1 MLREVAALRG
11 RGGWATMAEFTGQR
25 GKRQEDGGLG
35 SVLDLLLANAR
46 LVLGVSGAA
55 VLAIA
60 TLAVKRL
67 IDRATSP
74 RDESD
79 PKAEQKTL
87 EESWQDLALIKATP
101 KLPKKQRREDLS
113 EPLLSP
119 ARPPAPEPRVCF
131 APPETHQVEF
141 SPPRCL
147 TLQEKLLS
155 HYSSRLAVP
164 EAQAS
169 LAPQLARSICA
180 QLQNFLQ
187 IKCPELPFGRLF
199 LSGPLLDGLGA
210 LAANHVHL
218 MLPVVLDAALWSLIP
233 GEDTV
238 VRKPQY
244 WMIKRTDLEYFP
256 RGRSPWDRFIVGR
269 YLSSNALNETLHKML
284 VASINWPAIGSLL
297 GSVIHP
303 VVASQELK
311 LEVKHDEVELSI
323 ALFPV
328 VEMEDKVLLAA
339 PPEGLVENLW
349 LESFYRAEVS
359 KLKEL
364 DAGDAGAR
372 QRCLRILNG
381 VCKSHPALH
390 KLSGSPL
397 THVVLHLS
405 ATSSDWAEESLADR
419 FQQVLEEL
427 VGYLEKGVLP
437 SYFNHKINLFCEL
450 LEEEI
455 DEMGFML
462 YRAVSE
468 PELLLKEK

>member
-1 MLREVAALRG
+1 
-11 RGGWATMAEFTGQR
+11 MAEFTRRR
-25 GKRQEDGGLG
+25 GRRQEDNGLG

-74 RDESD
+74 RDEGD

-87 EESWQDLALIKATP
+87 EESWQDLALIKTTP
-101 KLPKKQRREDLS
+101 KPPKKQRREDLS

-119 ARPPAPEPRVCF
+119 AQLLVPGEACGPKVCVAPL
-131 APPETHQVEF
+131 ETPQVES
-141 SPPRCL
+141 SPVHCL

-155 HYSSRLAVP
+155 HYSSQLVVP
-164 EAQAS
+164 EAQVS
-169 LAPQLARSICA
+169 LAPHLARSICV
-180 QLQNFLQ
+180 QLQKFLRN
-187 IKCPELPFGRLF
+187 KCPELPFGSLF
-199 LSGPLLDGLGA
+199 LRGPLLDGLGA
-210 LAANHVHL
+210 LTADDIHL
-218 MLPVVLDAALWSLIP
+218 MLPVVLDATLWSLIP

-238 VRKPQY
+238 VRNPQY
-244 WMIKRTDLEYFP
+244 WVIKRTDLEYFP
-256 RGRSPWDRFIVGR
+256 RGCSPWDRFIVGQ
-269 YLSSNALNETLHKML
+269 YFSSNLLNETLHKML

-311 LEVKHDEVELSI
+311 LEVKHDQVELSMT
-323 ALFPV
+323 LFPV
-328 VEMEDKVLLAA
+328 VEMEDRVLLAA
-339 PPEGLVENLW
+339 PPKGLVENLW
-349 LESFYRAEVS
+349 LESFYRAEVM
-359 KLKEL
+359 KVKEL
-364 DAGDAGAR
+364 DAGDCGAR
-372 QRCLRILNG
+372 QLCLRILNG
-381 VCKSHPALH
+381 VCKSHPTLH

-405 ATSSDWAEESLADR
+405 ATTSDWAEESLADR

-455 DEMGFML
+455 DEMGLML
-462 YRAVSE
+462 YRALSE
-468 PELLLKEK
+468 PQLLLEEK

>member
-1 MLREVAALRG
+1 
-11 RGGWATMAEFTGQR
+11 MAEFTRQR

-35 SVLDLLLANAR
+35 GVLDVLLANAR

-101 KLPKKQRREDLS
+101 KPPKKQRREDLS

-119 ARPPAPEPRVCF
+119 ARPPAPEPRVCS
-131 APPETHQVEF
+131 APSEPPRVEA

-164 EAQAS
+164 EVQAS
-169 LAPQLARSICA
+169 LALQLARSICT
-180 QLQNFLQ
+180 QLQNFLRS
-187 IKCPELPFGRLF
+187 KCPELPFGSLF
-199 LSGPLLDGLGA
+199 LSGPLLDGLGV
-210 LAANHVHL
+210 LAADHVHL
-218 MLPVVLDAALWSLIP
+218 MLPVVLDATLWSLIP
-233 GEDTV
+233 GDDTV
-238 VRKPQY
+238 VRNPQY

-303 VVASQELK
+303 VVASRELK
-311 LEVKHDEVELSI
+311 LEVKHDQVKLSI
-323 ALFPV
+323 TLFPV

-359 KLKEL
+359 KVEEL
-364 DAGDAGAR
+364 DTGDSGAR

-381 VCKSHPALH
+381 VCKSRPALH

-405 ATSSDWAEESLADR
+405 ATSLDWAEESLADR

-437 SYFNHKINLFCEL
+437 SYFNHKINLFCDL

-462 YRAVSE
+462 YKAISE
-468 PELLLKEK
+468 PELLLTEK

>member
-1 MLREVAALRG
+1 
-11 RGGWATMAEFTGQR
+11 MAEFTGQR
-25 GKRQEDGGLG
+25 GKRQEDSGLG

-46 LVLGVSGAA
+46 LVLGISGAA

-74 RDESD
+74 RDEGD

-101 KLPKKQRREDLS
+101 KPPKKQRREDLS

-119 ARPPAPEPRVCF
+119 VQPPVPEPRVCS
-131 APPETHQVEF
+131 APPETLRVES

-164 EAQAS
+164 EVQAS
-169 LAPQLARSICA
+169 LALQLSRSICT
-180 QLQNFLQ
+180 QLQSFLRN
-187 IKCPELPFGRLF
+187 KCPELPFGSLF

-210 LAANHVHL
+210 LAADHIHL
-218 MLPVVLDAALWSLIP
+218 MLPVVLDATLWSLIP

-238 VRKPQY
+238 VRDPQY

-269 YLSSNALNETLHKML
+269 YLSSNALSDTLHKML

-297 GSVIHP
+297 GSVIRP

-311 LEVKHDEVELSI
+311 LEVKHDQVELSI
-323 ALFPV
+323 TLLPM
-328 VEMEDKVLLAA
+328 VEMENKVLLAA
-339 PPEGLVENLW
+339 PPKGLVENLW

-359 KLKEL
+359 KVKEL
-364 DAGDAGAR
+364 DASDSGTR
-372 QRCLRILNG
+372 QHCLRILNG
-381 VCKSHPALH
+381 VCKSHPTLH

-397 THVVLHLS
+397 THVILHLS
-405 ATSSDWAEESLADR
+405 TTSSDWAEENLADR

-437 SYFNHKINLFCEL
+437 SCFNHKINLFCEL

-462 YRAVSE
+462 YRAISE

>member
-1 MLREVAALRG
+1 
-11 RGGWATMAEFTGQR
+11 MAEFGRQR

-46 LVLGVSGAA
+46 LVLGVTGAA

-74 RDESD
+74 RDEGD

-87 EESWQDLALIKATP
+87 EESWQDLTLIKATSKP
-101 KLPKKQRREDLS
+101 PKKQRREDLS

-119 ARPPAPEPRVCF
+119 ARPPVPGEALMPRVCS
-131 APPETHQVEF
+131 APLETPRVE
-141 SPPRCL
+141 SAPPRCL

-164 EAQAS
+164 EVQVS

-180 QLQNFLQ
+180 QLQNFLRS
-187 IKCPELPFGRLF
+187 KCPELPFGSLF
-199 LSGPLLDGLGA
+199 LSGPLLDGLEA
-210 LAANHVHL
+210 LTADHIHL
-218 MLPVVLDAALWSLIP
+218 MLPVVLDTMLWSLIP

-238 VRKPQY
+238 VRNPQY

-256 RGRSPWDRFIVGR
+256 RGCSPWDRFIVGQ

-311 LEVKHDEVELSI
+311 LEVKHDQVELSI
-323 ALFPV
+323 ILFPV

-349 LESFYRAEVS
+349 LQSFYRAEVS
-359 KLKEL
+359 KVKEL
-364 DAGDAGAR
+364 DAGDSGAR
-372 QRCLRILNG
+372 QHCLRILNG

-450 LEEEI
+450 SEDEI

-462 YRAVSE
+462 YRAISE

>member
-1 MLREVAALRG
+1 
-11 RGGWATMAEFTGQR
+11 MAEFGRQR
-25 GKRQEDGGLG
+25 GKREEDSGLG

-46 LVLGVSGAA
+46 LVLGVTGAA

-74 RDESD
+74 RDEGD

-87 EESWQDLALIKATP
+87 EESWQDLALIKVTP
-101 KLPKKQRREDLS
+101 KPPRKQRREDLS
-113 EPLLSP
+113 EPLLSL
-119 ARPPAPEPRVCF
+119 ARPPVPGRAHEPRVCS
-131 APPETHQVEF
+131 APPEASRVDS

-155 HYSSRLAVP
+155 HYRSRLTVP
-164 EAQAS
+164 EVQVS
-169 LAPQLARSICA
+169 LASQLARSICA
-180 QLQNFLQ
+180 QLQNFLRS
-187 IKCPELPFGRLF
+187 KCPELPFGSLF
-199 LSGPLLDGLGA
+199 LSGPLLDGLEA
-210 LAANHVHL
+210 LTADHIHL
-218 MLPVVLDAALWSLIP
+218 MLPVVLDTMLWSLIP

-238 VRKPQY
+238 VRNPQY

-256 RGRSPWDRFIVGR
+256 RGCSPWDRFIVGR

-297 GSVIHP
+297 GSTIHP
-303 VVASQELK
+303 VVASQDLK
-311 LEVKHDEVELSI
+311 LEVKHDQVELSI
-323 ALFPV
+323 ILFPV

-364 DAGDAGAR
+364 DAGDSGAR
-372 QRCLRILNG
+372 QHCLRILSG

-390 KLSGSPL
+390 KLNGSPL
-397 THVVLHLS
+397 THVILHLS
-405 ATSSDWAEESLADR
+405 ATSLDWAEESLADR

-450 LEEEI
+450 LEDEI

-462 YRAVSE
+462 YRAISE

>member
-1 MLREVAALRG
+1 RR
-11 RGGWATMAEFTGQR
+11 
-25 GKRQEDGGLG
+25 DDSGLG

-46 LVLGVSGAA
+46 LVLGVTGAA

-74 RDESD
+74 RDEGD

-87 EESWQDLALIKATP
+87 EESWQDLALIKVTP
-101 KLPKKQRREDLS
+101 KPPKKQRREDLS

-119 ARPPAPEPRVCF
+119 VRPPLPEPRACF
-131 APPETHQVEF
+131 VPLETPRVES

-155 HYSSRLAVP
+155 HYSSRLAGP
-164 EAQAS
+164 EVQVS
-169 LAPQLARSICA
+169 LTPQLARSICA
-180 QLQNFLQ
+180 QLQNFLRS
-187 IKCPELPFGRLF
+187 KCPELPFGSLF
-199 LSGPLLDGLGA
+199 LSGPLLDGLEA
-210 LAANHVHL
+210 LTADHIHL
-218 MLPVVLDAALWSLIP
+218 MLPVVLDATLWSLIP

-238 VRKPQY
+238 VRNPQY

-256 RGRSPWDRFIVGR
+256 RGCSPWDRFIVGR

-297 GSVIHP
+297 GSIIHP

-311 LEVKHDEVELSI
+311 LEVKHDQVELSI
-323 ALFPV
+323 TLFPV

-359 KLKEL
+359 RVKEL
-364 DAGDAGAR
+364 DAGDSGAR
-372 QRCLRILNG
+372 QHCLRILNG
-381 VCKSHPALH
+381 VCKSHPVLH

-405 ATSSDWAEESLADR
+405 ATSLDWAEESLADR

-427 VGYLEKGVLP
+427 IGYLEKGVLP

-462 YRAVSE
+462 YRAISE
-468 PELLLKEK
+468 P

>member
-1 MLREVAALRG
+1 
-11 RGGWATMAEFTGQR
+11 MAEFTHKR
-25 GKRQEDGGLG
+25 GKQQDDSGLG
-35 SVLDLLLANAR
+35 SVLDVLLANAR

-74 RDESD
+74 RDEGD

-87 EESWQDLALIKATP
+87 EESWQDLALIKATQKP
-101 KLPKKQRREDLS
+101 PKKQRREDLS

-119 ARPPAPEPRVCF
+119 APPPAPGDAREPRACP
-131 APPETHQVEF
+131 APPAPPQVES

-155 HYSSRLAVP
+155 HYSSHLAVP
-164 EAQAS
+164 ETQAV
-169 LAPQLARSICA
+169 LARQLARSICTE
-180 QLQNFLQ
+180 LQNFLRS
-187 IKCPELPFGRLF
+187 KCPELPFGSLF

-210 LAANHVHL
+210 LAADHVHF
-218 MLPVVLDAALWSLIP
+218 MLPVVLDATLWSLIP

-238 VRKPQY
+238 VRNPRY

-256 RGRSPWDRFIVGR
+256 RGHSSWDKFLVGQ
-269 YLSSNALNETLHKML
+269 YLSSNMLNETLHKLL

-297 GSVIHP
+297 GSLIRP
-303 VVASQELK
+303 VVASRELK
-311 LEVKHDEVELSI
+311 LEVKHDQVELSV

-349 LESFYRAEVS
+349 LESVGRAEVS
-359 KLKEL
+359 KVREL
-364 DAGDAGAR
+364 DAGDSGAR
-372 QRCLRILNG
+372 QHCLRILNS
-381 VCKSHPALH
+381 VCRSHPALH

-397 THVVLHLS
+397 VHVVLHLS
-405 ATSSDWAEESLADR
+405 ATSSDWAEGSLAAR

-437 SYFNHKINLFCEL
+437 SYFNHKVNLFCEL
-450 LEEEI
+450 LDEEI
-455 DEMGFML
+455 EEMGFML
-462 YRAVSE
+462 YRAVAE

>member
-1 MLREVAALRG
+1 
-11 RGGWATMAEFTGQR
+11 MAEFSRWR
-25 GKRQEDGGLG
+25 GKRQDESGLG
-35 SVLDLLLANAR
+35 SVLDFLLANAR

-74 RDESD
+74 RDEGD

-101 KLPKKQRREDLS
+101 KPPVKQRKSDLS
-113 EPLLSP
+113 KPLLAP
-119 ARPPAPEPRVCF
+119 AQPPAPGEAHEPRVCS
-131 APPETHQVEF
+131 APPETPRVEP
-141 SPPRCL
+141 SPPPCL
-147 TLQEKLLS
+147 MLQEKLLS

-169 LAPQLARSICA
+169 LALQLARSICT
-180 QLQNFLQ
+180 QLQNFLR
-187 IKCPELPFGRLF
+187 IKCPELPFGSLF
-199 LSGPLLDGLGA
+199 LSGPLLDGLGV
-210 LAANHVHL
+210 LAADHIHL
-218 MLPVVLDAALWSLIP
+218 MLPVVLDTALWSLIP

-238 VRKPQY
+238 VRNPQY

-256 RGRSPWDRFIVGR
+256 RGRSPWDRFIVGQ
-269 YLSSNALNETLHKML
+269 YLSSNTLSETLHKML
-284 VASINWPAIGSLL
+284 VASVNWPAIGSLL
-297 GSVIHP
+297 GSVIRP

-311 LEVKHDEVELSI
+311 LEVKHDQVELSI
-323 ALFPV
+323 TLFPM
-328 VEMEDKVLLAA
+328 VEMEGKVLLAG
-339 PPEGLVENLW
+339 PSEGFVENLW
-349 LESFYRAEVS
+349 LESFYRAEIS
-359 KLKEL
+359 KVKEL

-372 QRCLRILNG
+372 QHCLRILNG

-397 THVVLHLS
+397 THIILHLS
-405 ATSSDWAEESLADR
+405 ATTSDWAEESLADR
-419 FQQVLEEL
+419 FQEVLEEL

-462 YRAVSE
+462 YRAVAE
-468 PELLLKEK
+468 PELLLKDK

>member
-1 MLREVAALRG
+1 
-11 RGGWATMAEFTGQR
+11 MAEFGRTR
-25 GKRQEDGGLG
+25 GKRQEDSGLG

-46 LVLGVSGAA
+46 LVLGVTGAA

-101 KLPKKQRREDLS
+101 KPPKKQRREDLS

-119 ARPPAPEPRVCF
+119 ARPPVPAPRVC
-131 APPETHQVEF
+131 PTPLETPRVE
-141 SPPRCL
+141 STPPRCL

-164 EAQAS
+164 EVQVS
-169 LAPQLARSICA
+169 LAPQLARSICT
-180 QLQNFLQ
+180 QLQNFLRS
-187 IKCPELPFGRLF
+187 KCPELPFGSLF
-199 LSGPLLDGLGA
+199 LSGPLLDGLEA
-210 LAANHVHL
+210 LTADHIHL
-218 MLPVVLDAALWSLIP
+218 MLPVVLDTTLWSLIP

-238 VRKPQY
+238 VRNPQY

-256 RGRSPWDRFIVGR
+256 RGCSAWDRFIVGR

-311 LEVKHDEVELSI
+311 LEVKHDQVELSI
-323 ALFPV
+323 ILFPV

-349 LESFYRAEVS
+349 LQSFYRAEVS
-359 KLKEL
+359 KVKEL
-364 DAGDAGAR
+364 DAGDSGAR
-372 QRCLRILNG
+372 QHCLRILNG
-381 VCKSHPALH
+381 VCKSHPTLH

-450 LEEEI
+450 SEDEI

-462 YRAVSE
+462 YRAISE

>member
-1 MLREVAALRG
+1 
-11 RGGWATMAEFTGQR
+11 MAEFTRQR
-25 GKRQEDGGLG
+25 GKRQVDSGLG

-60 TLAVKRL
+60 TLVVKRL

-74 RDESD
+74 RDDGD

-87 EESWQDLALIKATP
+87 EESWQDLALIKATQKP
-101 KLPKKQRREDLS
+101 PKKQRKEDLS
-113 EPLLSP
+113 VPLLSP
-119 ARPPAPEPRVCF
+119 AQSPVPGEAHEPKVCSAPL
-131 APPETHQVEF
+131 ETSQVES

-155 HYSSRLAVP
+155 HSSWLAVP
-164 EAQAS
+164 KVHAS
-169 LAPQLARSICA
+169 LTPQLSRSICT
-180 QLQNFLQ
+180 QLQNFLRS
-187 IKCPELPFGRLF
+187 KCPELPFGSLF
-199 LSGPLLDGLGA
+199 LSGPLLDGLGVLSA
-210 LAANHVHL
+210 DHVHF
-218 MLPVVLDAALWSLIP
+218 MLPVVLDTTLWSLIP

-238 VRKPQY
+238 VRNPQY

-256 RGRSPWDRFIVGR
+256 RGSSPWDRFIVGQ
-269 YLSSNALNETLHKML
+269 YLSSNTLNDTLHKML

-297 GSVIHP
+297 GSTIHP
-303 VVASQELK
+303 VVASQDLK
-311 LEVKHDEVELSI
+311 LEVKHDQLELSI
-323 ALFPV
+323 TLFPM
-328 VEMEDKVLLAA
+328 VEMEGKVLLSA

-349 LESFYRAEVS
+349 LESFHRAEVS
-359 KLKEL
+359 RVKEL
-364 DAGDAGAR
+364 DAGDSGAR
-372 QRCLRILNG
+372 QLCLRILNS
-381 VCKSHPALH
+381 VCKSHPTLH

-397 THVVLHLS
+397 THVILHLS
-405 ATSSDWAEESLADR
+405 ATTLDWAEESLADR
-419 FQQVLEEL
+419 YQQVLEEL

-437 SYFNHKINLFCEL
+437 SYFNHRINLFGEL

-462 YRAVSE
+462 YRAIFE

>member
-1 MLREVAALRG
+1 
-11 RGGWATMAEFTGQR
+11 
-25 GKRQEDGGLG
+25 
-35 SVLDLLLANAR
+35 LLLANAR

-101 KLPKKQRREDLS
+101 KPPKKQRREDLS

-119 ARPPAPEPRVCF
+119 ARPPVPGESRKPRVCP
-131 APPETHQVEF
+131 APLETPRVES
-141 SPPRCL
+141 SPPCCL
-147 TLQEKLLS
+147 TLQERLLS
-155 HYSSRLAVP
+155 HYSSQLAVP

-180 QLQNFLQ
+180 QLQNFLRS
-187 IKCPELPFGRLF
+187 KCPELPFGSLF
-199 LSGPLLDGLGA
+199 LSGPLLDGLGV
-210 LAANHVHL
+210 LAADHVHL
-218 MLPVVLDAALWSLIP
+218 MLPVVLDTALWSLIP

-238 VRKPQY
+238 VRNPQY

-269 YLSSNALNETLHKML
+269 YLSSNALNKTLHKML

-297 GSVIHP
+297 GSIIHP
-303 VVASQELK
+303 VVASQKLK
-311 LEVKHDEVELSI
+311 LEVKHDQVELSVT
-323 ALFPV
+323 LFPV

-359 KLKEL
+359 KVKEL
-364 DAGDAGAR
+364 DAGDSGAR
-372 QRCLRILNG
+372 QHCLRILNG

-397 THVVLHLS
+397 THVILHLS

-462 YRAVSE
+462 YRAISE
-468 PELLLKEK
+468 PELLLKQK

>member
-1 MLREVAALRG
+1 
-11 RGGWATMAEFTGQR
+11 MAEFGQQR

-35 SVLDLLLANAR
+35 NLLDLLLANAR

-74 RDESD
+74 RDDGD

-87 EESWQDLALIKATP
+87 EESWQDLALIKPTP
-101 KLPKKQRREDLS
+101 KPPKKQRREDLS

-119 ARPPAPEPRVCF
+119 ARPPAPGEAPKPEVPS
-131 APPETHQVEF
+131 APPESPQVES

-147 TLQEKLLS
+147 TLQEKLLC

-164 EAQAS
+164 EVQVS
-169 LAPQLARSICA
+169 LASQLARSIST
-180 QLQNFLQ
+180 QLQNFLRS
-187 IKCPELPFGRLF
+187 KCPELPFGSLF
-199 LSGPLLDGLGA
+199 LSGPLLDGLEA
-210 LAANHVHL
+210 LTADHVHL
-218 MLPVVLDAALWSLIP
+218 MLPVVLDATVWSLIP

-238 VRKPQY
+238 VRNPQY

-256 RGRSPWDRFIVGR
+256 RGCSPWDRFIVGR

-297 GSVIHP
+297 GSVIYP

-311 LEVKHDEVELSI
+311 LEVKHDQVELSI

-328 VEMEDKVLLAA
+328 VEMENKVLLAA
-339 PPEGLVENLW
+339 PPEGPVENLW
-349 LESFYRAEVS
+349 LESFYRAEVA
-359 KLKEL
+359 KVKEL
-364 DAGDAGAR
+364 DAGDSGAR
-372 QRCLRILNG
+372 QHCLRILNG
-381 VCKSHPALH
+381 ICRSHPALH

-405 ATSSDWAEESLADR
+405 ATSSDWAEESLAER

-427 VGYLEKGVLP
+427 VGYLEEGVLP

-462 YRAVSE
+462 YRAISE

>member
-1 MLREVAALRG
+1 
-11 RGGWATMAEFTGQR
+11 MAEFTRQR
-25 GKRQEDGGLG
+25 GKRQEDSGLG

-74 RDESD
+74 RDEGD

-101 KLPKKQRREDLS
+101 KPPKKQRREDLS
-113 EPLLSP
+113 EPLLSL
-119 ARPPAPEPRVCF
+119 AQPPVLEPRVCF
-131 APPETHQVEF
+131 APPETPWLKS
-141 SPPRCL
+141 SPPRCF

-164 EAQAS
+164 EVQVS
-169 LAPQLARSICA
+169 LASQLARSVCA
-180 QLQNFLQ
+180 QLQSFLQ
-187 IKCPELPFGRLF
+187 SKCPELPFGSFF

-210 LAANHVHL
+210 LAADHIHL

-238 VRKPQY
+238 VRNPQY

-256 RGRSPWDRFIVGR
+256 RGRSPWDRFIVGQ

-311 LEVKHDEVELSI
+311 LEVKHDQVELSI
-323 ALFPV
+323 SLFPV

-359 KLKEL
+359 KVKEL
-364 DAGDAGAR
+364 DASDSGAR
-372 QRCLRILNG
+372 QHCLCILNG
-381 VCKSHPALH
+381 VCRSHPALH

-397 THVVLHLS
+397 THVILHLS
-405 ATSSDWAEESLADR
+405 ATSPDWAEESLADR

-462 YRAVSE
+462 YRAICE
-468 PELLLKEK
+468 PELLLQDK

>member
-1 MLREVAALRG
+1 M
-11 RGGWATMAEFTGQR
+11 
-25 GKRQEDGGLG
+25 
-35 SVLDLLLANAR
+35 
-46 LVLGVSGAA
+46 
-55 VLAIA
+55 
-60 TLAVKRL
+60 
-67 IDRATSP
+67 TSP
-74 RDESD
+74 FPPPR
-79 PKAEQKTL
+79 
-87 EESWQDLALIKATP
+87 
-101 KLPKKQRREDLS
+101 
-113 EPLLSP
+113 PLLTEPKVCS
-119 ARPPAPEPRVCF
+119 APLEIPL
-131 APPETHQVEF
+131 VEA

-155 HYSSRLAVP
+155 HYSSQLAVP

-169 LAPQLARSICA
+169 LASQLARGICT
-180 QLQNFLQ
+180 QLQNFLRS
-187 IKCPELPFGRLF
+187 KCPELPFGSLF

-210 LAANHVHL
+210 LVADHVHL

-238 VRKPQY
+238 VRNPQY

-256 RGRSPWDRFIVGR
+256 RGHSPWDRFIVGR
-269 YLSSNALNETLHKML
+269 YLSSNALHETLHKML
-284 VASINWPAIGSLL
+284 VATINWPAIGSLL
-297 GSVIHP
+297 GSIIHP
-303 VVASQELK
+303 VVASRELK
-311 LEVKHDEVELSI
+311 LEVKHDQVELSI
-323 ALFPV
+323 TLFPV
-328 VEMEDKVLLAA
+328 VEMKDKVLLAV

-359 KLKEL
+359 KVKEL
-364 DAGDAGAR
+364 DASDAGAR
-372 QRCLRILNG
+372 QHCLCILNG
-381 VCKSHPALH
+381 ICKSHPALH

-405 ATSSDWAEESLADR
+405 ATGLDWAEESLADR

-455 DEMGFML
+455 EEMGFTL
-462 YRAVSE
+462 YRAISE

>member
-1 MLREVAALRG
+1 
-11 RGGWATMAEFTGQR
+11 TMEFTRRR
-25 GKRQEDGGLG
+25 GKRQEDYGLG

-46 LVLGVSGAA
+46 LVLGVTGAA

-74 RDESD
+74 RDEGD

-101 KLPKKQRREDLS
+101 KPLKKQRREDLS

-119 ARPPAPEPRVCF
+119 AQPPTPGEAREPRVCS
-131 APPETHQVEF
+131 APPEAARVES

-155 HYSSRLAVP
+155 HYSSQLAVP

-169 LAPQLARSICA
+169 LALQLAKGICT

-187 IKCPELPFGRLF
+187 SKCPELPFGRLF
-199 LSGPLLDGLGA
+199 LSGPLLDGLSA
-210 LAANHVHL
+210 LAADHVHV
-218 MLPVVLDAALWSLIP
+218 MLPVVLNTALWSLIP

-238 VRKPQY
+238 VRNPQY

-256 RGRSPWDRFIVGR
+256 RGCSPWDRFIVGR

-297 GSVIHP
+297 GSIIHP

-311 LEVKHDEVELSI
+311 LEVKHDQVNLSI
-323 ALFPV
+323 TLFPV

-359 KLKEL
+359 KVKEL
-364 DAGDAGAR
+364 DGRDSGAR

-381 VCKSHPALH
+381 ICKSHPTLH

-405 ATSSDWAEESLADR
+405 ATSLDWAEESLADR

-427 VGYLEKGVLP
+427 VGYLETGVLP

-455 DEMGFML
+455 DEMGFLL
-462 YRAVSE
+462 YRAICE

>member
-1 MLREVAALRG
+1 
-11 RGGWATMAEFTGQR
+11 MAEFGRQR
-25 GKRQEDGGLG
+25 GKRQDESGLG
-35 SVLDLLLANAR
+35 SVIDLLLANAR
-46 LVLGVSGAA
+46 LVLGVTGAA

-74 RDESD
+74 RDEGD

-87 EESWQDLALIKATP
+87 EESWQDLALIKATTNP
-101 KLPKKQRREDLS
+101 PKKQRREDLS
-113 EPLLSP
+113 EPLLSV
-119 ARPPAPEPRVCF
+119 ARPPVPGEAREPMVSS
-131 APPETHQVEF
+131 APPETPQVE
-141 SPPRCL
+141 SIPQHCL

-155 HYSSRLAVP
+155 HYSSQLAVP
-164 EAQAS
+164 EVQVS
-169 LAPQLARSICA
+169 LAPQLAKSICT

-187 IKCPELPFGRLF
+187 SKCPDLPFGNLF
-199 LSGPLLDGLGA
+199 LSGPLLDDLEA
-210 LAANHVHL
+210 LTADHIHL
-218 MLPVVLDAALWSLIP
+218 MLPVELDAALWSLIP

-238 VRKPQY
+238 VRNPQY

-256 RGRSPWDRFIVGR
+256 RGCSPWDRFIVGR
-269 YLSSNALNETLHKML
+269 YLSSNALSETLHKML

-297 GSVIHP
+297 GSLIYP

-311 LEVKHDEVELSI
+311 LEVRHDQVEMSI
-323 ALFPV
+323 TLFPV
-328 VEMEDKVLLAA
+328 VEMENRVLLAA

-359 KLKEL
+359 KVKEL
-364 DAGDAGAR
+364 DAGDSGAR
-372 QRCLRILNG
+372 QLCLRILNG
-381 VCKSHPALH
+381 ICKSHPTLH
-390 KLSGSPL
+390 KLNGSPL

-427 VGYLEKGVLP
+427 VGYLEEGFLP
-437 SYFNHKINLFCEL
+437 SYFNHKINLFAEL
-450 LEEEI
+450 SEDEI

-462 YRAVSE
+462 YRAISE

>member
-1 MLREVAALRG
+1 
-11 RGGWATMAEFTGQR
+11 MAEFTRQR
-25 GKRQEDGGLG
+25 GKRQEDSGLG

-74 RDESD
+74 RDEGD

-101 KLPKKQRREDLS
+101 KPPKKQRREDLS
-113 EPLLSP
+113 TPLLSP
-119 ARPPAPEPRVCF
+119 AQLPAPGEAREPKVCLD
-131 APPETHQVEF
+131 PPETPRVET
-141 SPPRCL
+141 SPPCCL
-147 TLQEKLLS
+147 TLQEKLLA
-155 HYSSRLAVP
+155 HYSSWLAVP
-164 EAQAS
+164 EAQVS
-169 LAPQLARSICA
+169 LALRLAKSICA
-180 QLQNFLQ
+180 QLQNFLRS
-187 IKCPELPFGRLF
+187 KCPELPFGSLF
-199 LSGPLLDGLGA
+199 LSGPLLDGLEA
-210 LAANHVHL
+210 LAADHIHL

-238 VRKPQY
+238 VRNPQY

-256 RGRSPWDRFIVGR
+256 RGCSPWDRFIVGR
-269 YLSSNALNETLHKML
+269 YLSSNTLNETLHKML

-297 GSVIHP
+297 GSIIYP

-311 LEVKHDEVELSI
+311 LEVKHDQVELSI
-323 ALFPV
+323 TLFPM
-328 VEMEDKVLLAA
+328 VEMEEKVLVAA
-339 PPEGLVENLW
+339 PPEGQVENLW
-349 LESFYRAEVS
+349 LESFDRAEVS
-359 KLKEL
+359 KVKEL

-372 QRCLRILNG
+372 QHCLRILNG
-381 VCKSHPALH
+381 ICRSHPALH

-405 ATSSDWAEESLADR
+405 ATSLDWAEESLADR

-427 VGYLEKGVLP
+427 VGYLEQGVLP

-455 DEMGFML
+455 DEMGFTL

>member
-1 MLREVAALRG
+1 
-11 RGGWATMAEFTGQR
+11 MAEFTRQR
-25 GKRQEDGGLG
+25 GKRQEDSGLG

-55 VLAIA
+55 VLAVA

-74 RDESD
+74 RDEGD

-101 KLPKKQRREDLS
+101 KPPKKQRREDLS

-119 ARPPAPEPRVCF
+119 AQPPAPGEARKPKVCS
-131 APPETHQVEF
+131 APPETPRVES
-141 SPPRCL
+141 SPLCCL
-147 TLQEKLLS
+147 TLQEKLLL
-155 HYSSRLAVP
+155 HYSSQLAVP
-164 EAQAS
+164 EVQAS

-180 QLQNFLQ
+180 QLQNFLRS
-187 IKCPELPFGRLF
+187 KCPELPFGSLF

-210 LAANHVHL
+210 LAADHVNL

-238 VRKPQY
+238 VRNPQY

-269 YLSSNALNETLHKML
+269 YLSSNALNETLRKML

-297 GSVIHP
+297 GCVIHP
-303 VVASQELK
+303 VMASQELK
-311 LEVKHDEVELSI
+311 LEVKHDQVELSI
-323 ALFPV
+323 TLFPV

-359 KLKEL
+359 KVKEL
-364 DAGDAGAR
+364 DAGDSGAR
-372 QRCLRILNG
+372 QHCLRILNG
-381 VCKSHPALH
+381 ICKSHPALH

-427 VGYLEKGVLP
+427 VSYLEEGVLP

-462 YRAVSE
+462 YRAISE

>member
-1 MLREVAALRG
+1 
-11 RGGWATMAEFTGQR
+11 MAEFTRQR
-25 GKRQEDGGLG
+25 GKRQEDSGLG

-74 RDESD
+74 RDEGD

-101 KLPKKQRREDLS
+101 KPPKKQRREDLS

-119 ARPPAPEPRVCF
+119 ARPAVPGEAHAPRVCF
-131 APPETHQVEF
+131 APLETPQVVS

-155 HYSSRLAVP
+155 HYSSWLAVP
-164 EAQAS
+164 EKQAS
-169 LAPQLARSICA
+169 LALQLARSICA
-180 QLQNFLQ
+180 QLQKFLRS
-187 IKCPELPFGRLF
+187 KCPELPFGSLF

-210 LAANHVHL
+210 LAADHVHL
-218 MLPVVLDAALWSLIP
+218 MLPVVLDATLWSLIP

-238 VRKPQY
+238 VRNPQY

-256 RGRSPWDRFIVGR
+256 RGCSPWDRFIVGQ

-303 VVASQELK
+303 VVASQDLK
-311 LEVKHDEVELSI
+311 LEVKHDQVELSI
-323 ALFPV
+323 TLFPV

-359 KLKEL
+359 KVKEL
-364 DAGDAGAR
+364 DAGDSGAR
-372 QRCLRILNG
+372 QHCLRILNG

-390 KLSGSPL
+390 KLSGTPL
-397 THVVLHLS
+397 THVILHLS

-462 YRAVSE
+462 YRAISE

>member
-1 MLREVAALRG
+1 
-11 RGGWATMAEFTGQR
+11 MAEFTHKR
-25 GKRQEDGGLG
+25 GKRQDDSGLG
-35 SVLDLLLANAR
+35 SVLDVLLANAR

-74 RDESD
+74 RDEGD

-87 EESWQDLALIKATP
+87 EESWQDLALIKATQKP
-101 KLPKKQRREDLS
+101 PKKQRREDLS

-119 ARPPAPEPRVCF
+119 APPLAPGDAREPRACPLPLE
-131 APPETHQVEF
+131 PPQVES
-141 SPPRCL
+141 SPPHCL

-155 HYSSRLAVP
+155 HYSSHLAVP
-164 EAQAS
+164 KAQVV
-169 LAPQLARSICA
+169 LARQLARGICA
-180 QLQNFLQ
+180 ELQNFLRS
-187 IKCPELPFGRLF
+187 KCPELPFGSLF

-210 LAANHVHL
+210 LAADHVHF
-218 MLPVVLDAALWSLIP
+218 MLPVVLDATLWSLIP

-238 VRKPQY
+238 VRNPRY
-244 WMIKRTDLEYFP
+244 CMIKRTDLEYFP
-256 RGRSPWDRFIVGR
+256 RGHSPWDKFLVGQ
-269 YLSSNALNETLHKML
+269 YLSSNALNKTLHKML

-297 GSVIHP
+297 GGLIRP
-303 VVASQELK
+303 VVASRELK
-311 LEVKHDEVELSI
+311 LEVKHDQVELSV

-349 LESFYRAEVS
+349 LESFGRAEVV
-359 KLKEL
+359 KVKEL
-364 DAGDAGAR
+364 DAGDSGAR
-372 QRCLRILNG
+372 QHCLRILNG
-381 VCKSHPALH
+381 ICRSHPALH

-397 THVVLHLS
+397 VHVVLHLS
-405 ATSSDWAEESLADR
+405 ATSLDWAEGSLAAR

-437 SYFNHKINLFCEL
+437 SFFNHKVNLFSEL

-455 DEMGFML
+455 EEMGFML
-462 YRAVSE
+462 YRAVAE

>member
-1 MLREVAALRG
+1 
-11 RGGWATMAEFTGQR
+11 MAEFTRQR
-25 GKRQEDGGLG
+25 GKRQDDRGLG

-74 RDESD
+74 RDEED

-101 KLPKKQRREDLS
+101 KPPKKQRREDLS

-119 ARPPAPEPRVCF
+119 AQPPAPEPRVCS
-131 APPETHQVEF
+131 APPETPQVDL

-155 HYSSRLAVP
+155 HHSSRPAVP
-164 EAQAS
+164 EVQVS
-169 LAPQLARSICA
+169 LASQLARSIST
-180 QLQNFLQ
+180 QLQNFLRS
-187 IKCPELPFGRLF
+187 KCPELPFGSLF

-210 LAANHVHL
+210 LVTNHVHL
-218 MLPVVLDAALWSLIP
+218 MLPVVLDATLWSLIP

-238 VRKPQY
+238 VRNPQY

-256 RGRSPWDRFIVGR
+256 RGCSPWDRFIVGR
-269 YLSSNALNETLHKML
+269 YLSSNVLNETLHKML

-311 LEVKHDEVELSI
+311 LEVKHDQVELGI
-323 ALFPV
+323 TLFPV
-328 VEMEDKVLLAA
+328 VEMEDKVLLAV

-349 LESFYRAEVS
+349 LESFYRAEVL
-359 KLKEL
+359 KVKEL
-364 DAGDAGAR
+364 DAGDCGAR
-372 QRCLRILNG
+372 QHCLCILNG
-381 VCKSHPALH
+381 ICKSHPALH

-397 THVVLHLS
+397 THVILHLS
-405 ATSSDWAEESLADR
+405 ATGLDWAEETLADR

-437 SYFNHKINLFCEL
+437 SYFNDKINLFCEL
-450 LEEEI
+450 SEEEI
-455 DEMGFML
+455 DDMGFTL
-462 YRAVSE
+462 YRAISE
-468 PELLLKEK
+468 PDLLLKEK

>member
-1 MLREVAALRG
+1 
-11 RGGWATMAEFTGQR
+11 MAEFTRQR

-35 SVLDLLLANAR
+35 SVVDLLLANAR
-46 LVLGVSGAA
+46 LVLGVTGAA

-74 RDESD
+74 RDEGD

-87 EESWQDLALIKATP
+87 EESWQDLALIKVTP
-101 KLPKKQRREDLS
+101 KPPKKQRREDLS
-113 EPLLSP
+113 EPLLCP
-119 ARPPAPEPRVCF
+119 ARPLAPGEAHEPRVCS
-131 APPETHQVEF
+131 APSETPQVES

-155 HYSSRLAVP
+155 HYSCRLAVP
-164 EAQAS
+164 EVQVS
-169 LAPQLARSICA
+169 LAPQLARSICT
-180 QLQNFLQ
+180 QLQNFLRS
-187 IKCPELPFGRLF
+187 KCPELPFGSLF

-210 LAANHVHL
+210 LAADHIHL
-218 MLPVVLDAALWSLIP
+218 MLPVVLDTALWSLIA

-238 VRKPQY
+238 VRNPQY

-256 RGRSPWDRFIVGR
+256 RGCSPWDRFIVGQ
-269 YLSSNALNETLHKML
+269 YLSSNVLNKTLHKML

-311 LEVKHDEVELSI
+311 LEVKHDQVELSI
-323 ALFPV
+323 TLFPV

-364 DAGDAGAR
+364 DAGDSGAR
-372 QRCLRILNG
+372 QHCLRILNG
-381 VCKSHPALH
+381 ICKSHPALH

-397 THVVLHLS
+397 THVILHLS
-405 ATSSDWAEESLADR
+405 ATSLDWAEESLADR

-437 SYFNHKINLFCEL
+437 SYFNQKINLFCEL
-450 LEEEI
+450 LEDEI

-462 YRAVSE
+462 YRAISQ

>member
-1 MLREVAALRG
+1 
-11 RGGWATMAEFTGQR
+11 MAEFTRQR
-25 GKRQEDGGLG
+25 GKRQDDSGLG

-60 TLAVKRL
+60 TLVVKRL

-74 RDESD
+74 RDDGD

-101 KLPKKQRREDLS
+101 KPPKKQRREDLS
-113 EPLLSP
+113 APLLSP
-119 ARPPAPEPRVCF
+119 ARPPVPEPKVCT
-131 APPETHQVEF
+131 APLETPQVE
-141 SPPRCL
+141 SNPPRCL

-155 HYSSRLAVP
+155 HYSSWLALSKG
-164 EAQAS
+164 QAS
-169 LAPQLARSICA
+169 LTPQLARSICT
-180 QLQNFLQ
+180 QLQNFLRS
-187 IKCPELPFGRLF
+187 KCPELPFGSLF

-210 LAANHVHL
+210 LSADHIHF
-218 MLPVVLDAALWSLIP
+218 MLPVVLEPTLWSLIP

-238 VRKPQY
+238 VRNPRY

-256 RGRSPWDRFIVGR
+256 RGSSPWDRFMVGQ
-269 YLSSNALNETLHKML
+269 YLSSNALNESLHKML

-297 GSVIHP
+297 GSLIHP
-303 VVASQELK
+303 VVASRELK
-311 LEVKHDEVELSI
+311 LEVKHDQAELSI
-323 ALFPV
+323 TLFPT
-328 VEMEDKVLLAA
+328 VEMEGKVLLSA

-349 LESFYRAEVS
+349 LESFARAEAWKVR
-359 KLKEL
+359 EL
-364 DAGDAGAR
+364 DAGDSGAR
-372 QRCLRILNG
+372 QLCLRLLDG
-381 VCKSHPALH
+381 VCRTHPTLH

-397 THVVLHLS
+397 THAVLHLS
-405 ATSSDWAEESLADR
+405 ATTSDWAEESLADR

-427 VGYLEKGVLP
+427 VGYLERGVLP
-437 SYFNHKINLFCEL
+437 SYFNPKINLLCEL

-462 YRAVSE
+462 YRALSE
-468 PELLLKEK
+468 PELLLKDK

>member
-1 MLREVAALRG
+1 
-11 RGGWATMAEFTGQR
+11 MAEFTRQR

-74 RDESD
+74 RDEGD

-87 EESWQDLALIKATP
+87 EESWQDLALIKTTP
-101 KLPKKQRREDLS
+101 KPPKKQRREDLS

-119 ARPPAPEPRVCF
+119 AQPPVPEPRVCS
-131 APPETHQVEF
+131 APLETPRVKP
-141 SPPRCL
+141 SPPCCL

-164 EAQAS
+164 EVQVS
-169 LAPQLARSICA
+169 LASQLARSICA
-180 QLQNFLQ
+180 QLQSFLWS
-187 IKCPELPFGRLF
+187 KCPELPFGSPF

-210 LAANHVHL
+210 LTADHIHF
-218 MLPVVLDAALWSLIP
+218 MLPVVLDTTLWSLIP

-238 VRKPQY
+238 VRNPQY

-256 RGRSPWDRFIVGR
+256 RGCSPWDRFIVGW
-269 YLSSNALNETLHKML
+269 YLSSNALNETLHKIL

-303 VVASQELK
+303 VVGSQELQ
-311 LEVKHDEVELSI
+311 LEVKHDQVELSI
-323 ALFPV
+323 TLFPV

-359 KLKEL
+359 KVKEL
-364 DAGDAGAR
+364 DAGDSGAR
-372 QRCLRILNG
+372 QHCLRILNG
-381 VCKSHPALH
+381 VCKSHPTLH

-405 ATSSDWAEESLADR
+405 ATSSDWAEDSLADR
-419 FQQVLEEL
+419 FQEVLEEL

-437 SYFNHKINLFCEL
+437 SYFNHKINLFCGL

-455 DEMGFML
+455 DEMGFLL
-462 YRAVSE
+462 YRAISE
-468 PELLLKEK
+468 PELLLTEN

>member
-1 MLREVAALRG
+1 
-11 RGGWATMAEFTGQR
+11 MAEFGWPR
-25 GKRQEDGGLG
+25 GKRREAGGLG

-46 LVLGVSGAA
+46 LVLGVTGAA
-55 VLAIA
+55 ALAIA

-74 RDESD
+74 RDEGD

-101 KLPKKQRREDLS
+101 KPPKRQRREDLS
-113 EPLLSP
+113 EPLLSL
-119 ARPPAPEPRVCF
+119 ARPPVPEPRICS
-131 APPETHQVEF
+131 APPETPRVES

-164 EAQAS
+164 EVQVS
-169 LAPQLARSICA
+169 LTLQLARSICT
-180 QLQNFLQ
+180 QLQNFLRN
-187 IKCPELPFGRLF
+187 KCPELPFGSLF
-199 LSGPLLDGLGA
+199 LSGPLLDGLEA
-210 LAANHVHL
+210 LTADRIHL

-238 VRKPQY
+238 VRNPQY

-256 RGRSPWDRFIVGR
+256 RGCSPWDRFIVGQ

-303 VVASQELK
+303 VVATQELK
-311 LEVKHDEVELSI
+311 LEVKHDQVEMSI
-323 ALFPV
+323 TLFPV
-328 VEMEDKVLLAA
+328 VEMEGKVLLAA

-359 KLKEL
+359 KVKEL

-405 ATSSDWAEESLADR
+405 ATSLDWAEESLADR

-450 LEEEI
+450 LEDEI

-462 YRAVSE
+462 YRALSE